1 MRLVSILIENFRCFK
16 ERVIIPVDNL
26 TTLIGKNDIGKST
39 VLEALEIFFNNEVVK
54 IDSSDSNIY
63 SENNSVTI
71 ACEFDD
77 LPEEIILDAT
87 STTNLKSEFLLS
99 NRDTLIIFKQ
109 FDCGKS
115 SPSVEVFLLANHPT
129 VEGAHNL
136 LELKEKELQTL
147 IKQRGLDVSLK
158 GNPTM
163 RQAIWSSFE
172 DLDLKEILI
181 PISKPKEDSKRIWE
195 QIESYLPIYALF
207 QSDRSSQDKDKEVQ
221 NPMKAA
227 IASAISEVQDDIDR
241 IQKRV
246 KEKAEEIAK
255 NTLDALNKIDAN
267 LASKL
272 EPQFVMPTTSKW
284 TGLFSINMDTDDGIS
299 LNKRG
304 SGVRRMILVSFFKAE
319 AERRLK
325 TSNKRSIIY
334 ALEEPETAQHPNN
347 QKILIESFKSLAN
360 EDGCQ
365 VLLTTH
371 SPGLAAEL
379 PASSIRFI
387 TREKDLLIVES
398 GVDVFAK
405 VASTLGLTPD
415 SRIKVLICVEGP
427 TDVVALKHLSR
438 ALHID
443 DSSRINL
450 SSDPRIAFVLMG
462 GGSLVHWVN
471 EYYLRGIGCKEFHL
485 YDSDVKLYQKS
496 IDEVNLRGDGSFGT
510 LTNKYELENYLHKDA
525 INEAYG
531 VDIEITDSPG
541 ADNKGVPK
549 LFAEA
554 YSAKMKFDGIMKDNT
569 AKNYLSDRAFNCM
582 TAARIFERDPQ
593 NELISWLNKIQ
604 EMIEKN

>member
-1 MRLVSILIENFRCFK
+1 MRLVSVLIENFRCFK

-39 VLEALEIFFNNEVVK
+39 ILEALEIFFNNEVVK
-54 IDSSDSNIY
+54 IDSSDPNVY
-63 SENNSVTI
+63 SGINSVTI
-71 ACEFDD
+71 ACEFAD

-87 STTNLKSEFLLS
+87 STTNLQSEFLLN
-99 NRDTLIIFKQ
+99 NRDTLIIFKK

-195 QIESYLPIYALF
+195 QVESYLPIYALF

-272 EPQFVMPTTSKW
+272 EPQFVMPTASKW

-387 TREKDLLIVES
+387 NRENDLPIVES

-415 SRIKVLICVEGP
+415 SRVKVLVCVEGP

-438 ALHID
+438 ALHIG
-443 DSSRINL
+443 DSKRINL
-450 SSDPRIAFVLMG
+450 STDPRIAFVLMG
-462 GGSLVHWVN
+462 GGTLVHWVN

-485 YDSDVKLYQKS
+485 YDSDVKIYQKS
-496 IDEVNLRGDGSFGT
+496 IDEVNRRGDGSFGT
-510 LTNKYELENYLHKDA
+510 VTNKYEIENYLHKDA
-525 INEAYG
+525 VVDAYG
-531 VDIEITDSPG
+531 VVIDVDDLPG

-569 AKNYLSDRAFNCM
+569 AKNYLSDKAFSFM
-582 TAARIFERDPQ
+582 TEARILERDPQ
-593 NELISWLNKIQ
+593 NEVISWLNKIQ